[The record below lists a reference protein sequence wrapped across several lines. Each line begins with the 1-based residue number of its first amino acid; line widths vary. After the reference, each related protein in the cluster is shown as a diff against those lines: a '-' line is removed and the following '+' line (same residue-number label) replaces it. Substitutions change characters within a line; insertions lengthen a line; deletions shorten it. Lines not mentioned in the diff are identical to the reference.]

1 MRIILSTKSARV
13 KSLRKCSHTPLHKSL
28 HKPRHY
34 AARILL
40 AVGAL
45 AGAGLA
51 NAQSDWKTFS
61 TPGGQI
67 PSPLILQNVNGMRVD
82 LSQFKGQVVLVN
94 FWASWCEPCR
104 DEMPSLDRL
113 QRRLRDKGF
122 TVLGVNIGEGTPRIK
137 QFLQS
142 VPVDFQ
148 IVRDTDSVVL
158 KAWRVR
164 MLPASFL
171 LDKNG
176 MLRYQMVGD
185 ADWDAPGPQAPILEL
200 LK

>member
-1 MRIILSTKSARV
+1 V
-13 KSLRKCSHTPLHKSL
+13 KSL
-28 HKPRHY
+28 HKSWQR
-34 AARILL
+34 AARIFL
-40 AVGAL
+40 AVGVL
-45 AGAGLA
+45 AGTGLA
-51 NAQSDWKTFS
+51 SAQSEWKTFS

-67 PSPLILQNVNGMRVD
+67 ASPLVLQSVTGKTVD
-82 LSQFKGQVVLVN
+82 LAQFKGQVVLVN

-113 QRRLRDKGF
+113 QRRLRDKSF

-137 QFLQS
+137 QFLKS
-142 VPVDFQ
+142 VPVDFM
-148 IVRDTDSVVL
+148 IVRDPDSAVL

-185 ADWDAPGPQAPILEL
+185 ADWDEEGPQAPILEL

>member
-1 MRIILSTKSARV
+1 M
-13 KSLRKCSHTPLHKSL
+13 RKCLHTSLNSSLPKSW
-28 HKPRHY
+28 HS

-40 AVGAL
+40 VVGAL
-45 AGAGLA
+45 AGAGFA
-51 NAQSDWKTFS
+51 HAQSEWKTFS

-67 PSPLILQNVNGMRVD
+67 PSPLILQGVNGKSVD
-82 LSQFKGQVVLVN
+82 LAQFKGRVVLVN

-122 TVLGVNIGEGTPRIK
+122 TVLGINIGEGTPRIT
-137 QFLQS
+137 QFLKS
-142 VPVDFQ
+142 VPVDFT
-148 IVRDTDSVVL
+148 ILRDTDSTVL

-185 ADWDAPGPQAPILEL
+185 ADWDEAGPQAPILEL

>member
-1 MRIILSTKSARV
+1 M
-13 KSLRKCSHTPLHKSL
+13 RKCSHTSSHRSW
-28 HKPRHY
+28 HHAVRV
-34 AARILL
+34 LL
-40 AVGAL
+40 AIGAF
-45 AGAGLA
+45 AGAGFA
-51 NAQSDWKTFS
+51 HAQSEWKTFS

-67 PSPLILQNVNGMRVD
+67 PSPLILQDVNGKSVD
-82 LSQFKGQVVLVN
+82 LAQFKGRVVLVN

-104 DEMPSLDRL
+104 DEMPSLDHL

-122 TVLGVNIGEGTPRIK
+122 TVLGINIGEGTPRIK
-137 QFLQS
+137 QFLKS
-142 VPVDFQ
+142 VPVDFT
-148 IVRDTDSVVL
+148 ILRDTDSAVL

-171 LDKNG
+171 LDKDG

-185 ADWDAPGPQAPILEL
+185 ADWDEAGPQAPILEL